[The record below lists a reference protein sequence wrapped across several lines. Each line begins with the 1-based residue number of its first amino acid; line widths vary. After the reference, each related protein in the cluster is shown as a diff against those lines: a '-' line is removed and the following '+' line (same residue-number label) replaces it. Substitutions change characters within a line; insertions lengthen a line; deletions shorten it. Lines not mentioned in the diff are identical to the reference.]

1 MSITIQDVREAYL
14 QYKRQAY
21 YERLDLNARQRIV
34 EFETQYNLDLE
45 ARFQDIF
52 SWVNFSGFGLTESG
66 VVINEQISV
75 LIESIDVNVFVK
87 KVKNTEDENTSNFI
101 TDAITNS
108 GFKLTRE
115 NVFISIPVEL
125 QILGTLWLRSV
136 GKTIDRDLSEYCYGN
151 RLLHPRESDLNFNGR
166 LYKIYHFQYAKWWK
180 KGLAKAKSILR
191 EDNNDVVMI
200 NFDLKSYYHK
210 ICLDFDKLRGKIDFD
225 NLDYSDRILH
235 HIVESVI
242 TKYNERILSLG
253 LNKNVNKFSLP
264 IGYIVS
270 PVLANYYLDKFD
282 KDVIQNI
289 RPSYYGRYVDDIFVV
304 FKSGTPKEKEAREED
319 KSNYIELESLKG
331 EFQQSKEAIY
341 RFLKYLGSKVKLNVP
356 NSESEREDGINFE
369 LAGVEGIEL
378 QLEKLF
384 VYELDKT
391 SPSNLIENFIQ
402 EQREKSSEFR
412 FESEENDGVP
422 SDFGDILFDQSF
434 DKDDASQARIKKL
447 TQNRFEVSVFLSRLI
462 RRATKSES
470 SPYHKQLKNIV
481 SYYRG
486 ANCIENWWIW
496 EKICLALVSNN
507 ENELFI
513 KFVKSAYDSI
523 YKLDYDLELDANE
536 IDNVIDRVK
545 KSMKFILK
553 ISIAN
558 AIAGNPRFL
567 ELDGI
572 EKILGIRELDTIDFN
587 QIRNTGFIRNEFTA
601 FPLIG
606 LLEQGIKSKV
616 SYYSR
621 NQITELFVQSSM
633 HIKNFFLDYS
643 PVRVK
648 YWQIC
653 HIYWLN
659 ALWSLKT
666 VSSASINRTFI
677 DSSLEMDKILLPA
690 FVEYH
695 RINYL
700 HNGNPHELR
709 RKYFFRIAESLEREA
724 IQSNKYSEPEKY
736 GLAKK
741 ELNVIA
747 SEVKPKLRFGLVN
760 EDVQQENYRDSAK
773 GNPIDYHRIENS
785 MQILDELQRKKCDL
799 GIQPELSVPHS
810 FIWDYC
816 SYSDR
821 HQIGL
826 IAGIEHMRVKDV
838 VFNFIMTVLPIKING
853 IYNDAIPV
861 IRLKNHYAP
870 KEEVMVN
877 YFRATVPK
885 PIRYEYH
892 LYNWRGLY
900 FTNYY
905 CYELAD
911 INHRTLFQGEI
922 DVLVAPVW
930 NPDTNYYNG
939 IVETS
944 AREIHCI
951 FSQVNTAKYGDT
963 RWTLPAKTELK
974 NPLTVKGGTTE
985 DNPFTIS
992 LSDYHPKYLREFQN
1006 LDYQGQDKDKSFKP
1020 TPPDFPKD
1028 KVVKRLTNQ
1037 FFYDDEK

>member
-1 MSITIQDVREAYL
+1 MSISIQDIREAYL
-14 QYKRQAY
+14 QYKRHAY
-21 YERLDLNARQRIV
+21 YERLDLDARHRIV
-34 EFETQYNLDLE
+34 EFESKYDFDLE
-45 ARFQDIF
+45 FRFQEMLD
-52 SWVNFSGFGLTESG
+52 WVNYVGFGITDSG
-66 VVINEQISV
+66 VTIVKQISE

-115 NVFISIPVEL
+115 NVFISMPVEL
-125 QILGTLWLRSV
+125 QILGTLWLRGI
-136 GKTIDRDLSEYCYGN
+136 GKKIDNELSEYCYGN
-151 RLLHPRESDLNFNGR
+151 RLLHTGESDLNFNGR

-200 NFDLKSYYHK
+200 NFDLKSYYHT
-210 ICLDFDKLRGKIDFD
+210 ICLDLEKLRAKIDFD
-225 NLDYSDRILH
+225 DFSYSDKVLH
-235 HIVESVI
+235 HIVELVI
-242 TKYNERILSLG
+242 GKYNERTLSLG
-253 LNKNVNKFSLP
+253 LNKSNNNYSLP

-270 PVLANYYLDKFD
+270 PVLANEYLDKFD

-304 FKSGTPKEKEAREED
+304 FKSGTPKDKKGREED
-319 KSNYIELESLKG
+319 KSKYSDLDKLQG
-331 EFQQSKEAIY
+331 ENEQSKEAIY
-341 RFLKYLGSKVKLNVP
+341 RFLKYLGSKVKLNIP
-356 NSESEREDGINFE
+356 NSVENDKLHFE
-369 LAGVEGIEL
+369 LEDVKGIEL

-402 EQREKSSEFR
+402 EQRERSSEFR

-422 SDFGDILFDQSF
+422 SDFGDVLFDQSF
-434 DKDDASQARIKKL
+434 DKDEASKAKIKKL

-462 RRATKSES
+462 RRSTKSES
-470 SPYHKQLKNIV
+470 SPYQKQLKNIV

-496 EKICLALVSNN
+496 EKISLALVSNN
-507 ENELFI
+507 ENELFV
-513 KFVKSAYDSI
+513 KFVNSAFDSI
-523 YKLDYDLELDANE
+523 FKLEYDLDLD
-536 IDNVIDRVK
+536 DFKLGNVIEKVK
-545 KSMKFILK
+545 TSMKFILK
-553 ISIAN
+553 VSIAN
-558 AIAGNPRFL
+558 AIAGNPRFVEL
-567 ELDGI
+567 EGVERLL
-572 EKILGIRELDTIDFN
+572 KRRELDPIDFRA
-587 QIRNTGFIRNEFTA
+587 IRNAGFIRNEFTA

-606 LLEQGIKSKV
+606 LLEQGINSEV

-621 NQITELFVQSSM
+621 KQITELFAKSSM
-633 HIKNFFLDYS
+633 SFKDYFLDFS

-659 ALWSLKT
+659 ALWALKT
-666 VSSASINRTFI
+666 DSSSSINRTFI
-677 DSSLEMDKILLPA
+677 DKSLEMEKILLPA
-690 FVEYH
+690 FEVYH
-695 RINYL
+695 KINYL
-700 HNGNPHELR
+700 HNGDPHELR
-709 RKYFFRIAESLEREA
+709 KKYFFRIAESKEKEEA
-724 IQSNKYSEPEKY
+724 HSKEYSEPEKY
-736 GLAKK
+736 GLVKK
-741 ELNVIA
+741 ELYVKA
-747 SEVKPKLRFGLVN
+747 SEVKSKLRFGLVN
-760 EDVQQENYRDSAK
+760 EDVQQKNYKESAK
-773 GNPIDYHRIENS
+773 GNPIDFNRIENS
-785 MQILDELQRKKCDL
+785 MNILDDLQRKNCDI

-826 IAGIEHMRVKDV
+826 IAGIEHMRIKDV

-861 IRLKNHYAP
+861 LRLKNHYAP

-877 YFRATVPK
+877 SYRATVPK

-892 LYNWRGLY
+892 LYNWCGLY

-911 INHRTLFQGEI
+911 INHRTIFQGEI

-951 FSQVNTAKYGDT
+951 LSQVNTAKYGDT
-963 RWTLPAKTELK
+963 RWTIPAKTELK

-992 LSDYHPKYLREFQN
+992 LSDYYPKYLREFQN
-1006 LDYQGQDKDKSFKP
+1006 LDYQGQEEDKSFKP

-1028 KVVKRLTNQ
+1028 KVVKRLKNQ

>member
-1 MSITIQDVREAYL
+1 MSISIQDIREAYL
-14 QYKRQAY
+14 QYKRHAY
-21 YERLDLNARQRIV
+21 YERLDLDARQRIV
-34 EFETQYNLDLE
+34 DFESKYDFDLE
-45 ARFQDIF
+45 FRFQEMLD
-52 SWVNFSGFGLTESG
+52 WVNYVGFGITDSG
-66 VVINEQISV
+66 VTIAKQISE

-115 NVFISIPVEL
+115 NVFISMPVEL
-125 QILGTLWLRSV
+125 QILGTLWLRGI
-136 GKTIDRDLSEYCYGN
+136 GKKIDNELSEYCYGN
-151 RLLHPRESDLNFNGR
+151 RLLHTRESDLNFNGR

-200 NFDLKSYYHK
+200 NFDLKSYYHT
-210 ICLDFDKLRGKIDFD
+210 ICLDLEKLRAKIDFD
-225 NLDYSDRILH
+225 DFSYSDKILH
-235 HIVESVI
+235 HIVELVI
-242 TKYNERILSLG
+242 GKYNERTLSLG
-253 LNKNVNKFSLP
+253 LNKSNNNYSLP

-270 PVLANYYLDKFD
+270 PVLANEYLDKFD

-304 FKSGTPKEKEAREED
+304 FKSGTPKDKKGREED
-319 KSNYIELESLKG
+319 KSKYSDLDKLKG
-331 EFQQSKEAIY
+331 ENEQSKEAIY
-341 RFLKYLGSKVKLNVP
+341 RFLKYLGSKVKLNIP
-356 NSESEREDGINFE
+356 NSVENDKLHFE
-369 LAGVEGIEL
+369 LEDVKGIEL

-402 EQREKSSEFR
+402 EQRERSSEFR

-422 SDFGDILFDQSF
+422 SDFGDVLFDQSF
-434 DKDDASQARIKKL
+434 DKDEASKAKIKKL

-462 RRATKSES
+462 RRSTKSES
-470 SPYHKQLKNIV
+470 SPYQKQLKNIV

-496 EKICLALVSNN
+496 EKISLALVANN
-507 ENELFI
+507 ENELFV
-513 KFVKSAYDSI
+513 KFVNSAFDSI
-523 YKLDYDLELDANE
+523 FKLDYDLDLDDAKLG
-536 IDNVIDRVK
+536 NVIEKVK
-545 KSMKFILK
+545 TSMKFILK
-553 ISIAN
+553 VSIAN
-558 AIAGNPRFL
+558 AVAGNPRFVEL
-567 ELDGI
+567 EGVERLL
-572 EKILGIRELDTIDFN
+572 KRRELDPIDFRA
-587 QIRNTGFIRNEFTA
+587 IRNAGFIRNEFTA

-606 LLEQGIKSKV
+606 LLEQGINSEV

-621 NQITELFVQSSM
+621 KQITELFAKSSM
-633 HIKNFFLDYS
+633 SFKDYFLDFS

-659 ALWSLKT
+659 ALWALKT
-666 VSSASINRTFI
+666 NSSSSINRTFI
-677 DSSLEMDKILLPA
+677 DKSLEMEKILLPA
-690 FVEYH
+690 FEVYH
-695 RINYL
+695 KINYL
-700 HNGNPHELR
+700 HNGDPHELR
-709 RKYFFRIAESLEREA
+709 KKYFFRIAESKEKEEA
-724 IQSNKYSEPEKY
+724 HSKEYSEPEKY
-736 GLAKK
+736 GLVKK
-741 ELNVIA
+741 ELYVKA
-747 SEVKPKLRFGLVN
+747 SEVKSKLRFGLVN
-760 EDVQQENYRDSAK
+760 EDVQQKNYKESAK
-773 GNPIDYHRIENS
+773 GNPIDFDRIENS
-785 MQILDELQRKKCDL
+785 MNILDDLQRKNCDI

-826 IAGIEHMRVKDV
+826 IAGIEHMRIKDV

-861 IRLKNHYAP
+861 LRLKNHYAP

-877 YFRATVPK
+877 SYRATVPK

-892 LYNWRGLY
+892 LYNWCGLY

-911 INHRTLFQGEI
+911 INHRTIFQGEI

-963 RWTLPAKTELK
+963 RWTIPAKTELK
-974 NPLTVKGGTTE
+974 NPLTVKGGTTG

-992 LSDYHPKYLREFQN
+992 LSDYYPKYLREFQN
-1006 LDYQGQDKDKSFKP
+1006 LDYQGQEEDKSFKP

-1028 KVVKRLTNQ
+1028 KVVKRLKNL
-1037 FFYDDEK
+1037 FFYDNEK

>member
-1 MSITIQDVREAYL
+1 MSISIQDIREAYL
-14 QYKRQAY
+14 QYKRHAY
-21 YERLDLNARQRIV
+21 YERLDLDARQRIV
-34 EFETQYNLDLE
+34 EFESKYDFDVE
-45 ARFQDIF
+45 FRFQEMLD
-52 SWVNFSGFGLTESG
+52 WVNYVGFGITDGG
-66 VVINEQISV
+66 VTIAKQISD

-115 NVFISIPVEL
+115 NVFVSMPVEL
-125 QILGTLWLRSV
+125 QILGTLWLRGI
-136 GKTIDRDLSEYCYGN
+136 GKKIDNELSEYCYGN
-151 RLLHPRESDLNFNGR
+151 RLLHTRESDLNFNGR

-200 NFDLKSYYHK
+200 NFDLKSYYHT
-210 ICLDFDKLRGKIDFD
+210 ICLDLEKLRAKIDFD
-225 NLDYSDRILH
+225 DFSYSDKVLH
-235 HIVESVI
+235 HIVELVI
-242 TKYNERILSLG
+242 GKYNERTLSLG
-253 LNKNVNKFSLP
+253 LNKSNNNYSLP

-270 PVLANYYLDKFD
+270 PVLANEYLDKFD

-304 FKSGTPKEKEAREED
+304 FKSGTPKDKKGREED
-319 KSNYIELESLKG
+319 KSKYSDLDKLKG
-331 EFQQSKEAIY
+331 ENEQSKEAIY
-341 RFLKYLGSKVKLNVP
+341 RFLKYLGSKVKLNIP
-356 NSESEREDGINFE
+356 NSVEYDKLHFE
-369 LAGVEGIEL
+369 LEDVKGIEL

-402 EQREKSSEFR
+402 EQRERSSEFR

-422 SDFGDILFDQSF
+422 SDFGDVLFDQSF
-434 DKDDASQARIKKL
+434 DKDEASKAKIKKL

-462 RRATKSES
+462 RRSTKSES
-470 SPYHKQLKNIV
+470 SPYQKQLKNIV

-496 EKICLALVSNN
+496 EKISLALVSNN
-507 ENELFI
+507 ENELFV
-513 KFVKSAYDSI
+513 KFVNSAFDSI
-523 YKLDYDLELDANE
+523 FKLDYDLNLDDVKL
-536 IDNVIDRVK
+536 DNVIEKVK
-545 KSMKFILK
+545 TSMKFILK
-553 ISIAN
+553 VSIAN
-558 AIAGNPRFL
+558 AIAGNPRFVEL
-567 ELDGI
+567 EGVERLL
-572 EKILGIRELDTIDFN
+572 KRRELDPIDFRD
-587 QIRNTGFIRNEFTA
+587 IRNAGFIRNEFTA

-606 LLEQGIKSKV
+606 LLEQGINSDV

-621 NQITELFVQSSM
+621 KQITELFAKSSM
-633 HIKNFFLDYS
+633 SFKDYFLDFS

-659 ALWSLKT
+659 ALWALKT
-666 VSSASINRTFI
+666 NSSSSINRTFI
-677 DSSLEMDKILLPA
+677 DKSLEMEKILLPA
-690 FVEYH
+690 FDVYH
-695 RINYL
+695 KINYL
-700 HNGNPHELR
+700 HNGDPHELR
-709 RKYFFRIAESLEREA
+709 KKYFFRIAESKEKEEA
-724 IQSNKYSEPEKY
+724 HSKEYSEPEKY
-736 GLAKK
+736 GLVKK
-741 ELNVIA
+741 ELYVKA
-747 SEVKPKLRFGLVN
+747 SEVKSKLRFGLVN
-760 EDVQQENYRDSAK
+760 EDVQQKNYKESAK
-773 GNPIDYHRIENS
+773 GNPIDFDRIENS
-785 MQILDELQRKKCDL
+785 MNILDDLQRKNCDI

-826 IAGIEHMRVKDV
+826 IAGIEHMRIKDV

-861 IRLKNHYAP
+861 LRLKNHYAP

-877 YFRATVPK
+877 SYRATVPK

-892 LYNWRGLY
+892 LYNWCGLY

-911 INHRTLFQGEI
+911 INHRTIFQGEI

-963 RWTLPAKTELK
+963 RWTIPAKTELK
-974 NPLTVKGGTTE
+974 NPLTVKGGTTG

-992 LSDYHPKYLREFQN
+992 LTDYYPKYLREFQN
-1006 LDYQGQDKDKSFKP
+1006 LDYQGQEEDKSFKP

-1028 KVVKRLTNQ
+1028 KVVKRLKNL
-1037 FFYDDEK
+1037 FFYDNEK